1 MEIHSKRLPNGLQVV
16 HADVPDTQMVALC
29 ILYNVGARN
38 EDPAH
43 TGWAHLLEHLMFEGT
58 PRVSD
63 YDSRVQFCGGEDN
76 AFTNN
81 DFTSFY
87 ITVPRE
93 HAETAFYLE
102 ADRMRG
108 LTLDRRSVRV
118 QKQVVI
124 EEFKQRYLSQPY
136 GDVQHLIRSLAYRVH
151 PYRWPTIGVE
161 PSHIESATPKAIR
174 KFYQRYYQPANAILA
189 VAGALPW
196 EETVRLAEKHFANL
210 QSSIFNLQSS
220 IPSEAEPPQLRLRR
234 KTVRRNV
241 PLDMIVMAWHMPD
254 HSSPEYCVCDVIT
267 DLLAAGQ
274 SGRLA
279 QHLVNEQKLFGS
291 IDAYISG
298 SIEPG
303 LILIEG
309 RLHPDT
315 TLPQAEAAILAEVE
329 RLKHEPVSDYE
340 LDKVRNRFESDRV
353 WAGINP
359 VNVAVNLAQQTLYG
373 TTPDE
378 DIRRY
383 RAVTADDILRSARRL
398 FTRRNCSIL
407 YYKRMDV
414 IS

>member
-1 MEIHSKRLPNGLQVV
+1 MEIHSKTLPNGLQVV
-16 HADVPDTQMVALC
+16 HADVPDTQMVALS

-38 EDPAH
+38 ENPAH

-58 PRVSD
+58 PCVPD
-63 YDSRVQFCGGEDN
+63 YDTRVQFCGGENN

-93 HAETAFYLE
+93 HAETAFFLE

-108 LTLDRRSVRV
+108 ISLDRRSVQV

-136 GDVQHLIRSLAYRVH
+136 GDVQHLIRALAYRVH
-151 PYRWPTIGVE
+151 PYRWPTIGIA
-161 PSHIESATPKAIR
+161 PSHIESATPAALR
-174 KFYQRYYQPANAILA
+174 TFYHRYYRPSNAILA

-196 EETVRLAEKHFANL
+196 EETLRLAEKHFANL
-210 QSSIFNLQSS
+210 QSSIFNFQSS
-220 IPSEAEPPQLRLRR
+220 IPSDPEPPQQRLRR
-234 KTVRRNV
+234 KTVRREV
-241 PLDMIVMAWHMPD
+241 PLDMIVMAWHMPS
-254 HSSPEYCVCDVIT
+254 HSSPHYYVCDVIT

-279 QHLVNEQKLFGS
+279 QHLVSEQKLFGS

-298 SIEPG
+298 SLDPG

-309 RLHPDT
+309 RLNPNV
-315 TLPQAEAAILAEVE
+315 TLPQAEAAILTETD
-329 RLKHEPVSDYE
+329 RLKHELVSDYE

-353 WAGINP
+353 WAAINP

-383 RAVTADDILRSARRL
+383 RAVTADDIRSTARML
-398 FTRRNCSIL
+398 LTRRNCSIL
-407 YYKRMDV
+407 NV
-414 IS
+414 VHSS

>member
-1 MEIHSKRLPNGLQVV
+1 MEIHSKTLPNGLQVV
-16 HADVPDTQMVALC
+16 HADVPDTQMVALS

-38 EDPAH
+38 ESPDH

-58 PRVSD
+58 PRVPD
-63 YDSRVQFCGGEDN
+63 YDTRVQFCGGENN

-93 HAETAFYLE
+93 HAETAFFLE

-108 LTLDRRSVRV
+108 ISLDRRSVQV

-136 GDVQHLIRSLAYRVH
+136 GDVQHLIRALAYRVH
-151 PYRWPTIGVE
+151 PYRWPTIGIA
-161 PSHIESATPKAIR
+161 PSHIESATPAALR
-174 KFYQRYYQPANAILA
+174 TFYHRYYRPSNAILA

-196 EETVRLAEKHFANL
+196 EETLRLAEKHFANL
-210 QSSIFNLQSS
+210 QSSFFNFQSS
-220 IPSEAEPPQLRLRR
+220 IPSDPEPPQQRLRR
-234 KTVRRNV
+234 KTVRREV
-241 PLDMIVMAWHMPD
+241 PLDMIVMAWHMPS
-254 HSSPEYCVCDVIT
+254 HSSPHYYVCDVIT

-279 QHLVNEQKLFGS
+279 QHLVSEQKLFGS

-298 SIEPG
+298 SLDPG

-309 RLHPDT
+309 RLNPDV
-315 TLPQAEAAILAEVE
+315 TLPQAEAAILTETD
-329 RLKHEPVSDYE
+329 RLKHELVSDYE

-353 WAGINP
+353 WAAINP

-383 RAVTADDILRSARRL
+383 RAVTADDIRSTARML
-398 FTRRNCSIL
+398 LTRRNCSIL
-407 YYKRMDV
+407 NV
-414 IS
+414 VHIS

>member
-1 MEIHSKRLPNGLQVV
+1 MEIHSKTLPNGLQVV
-16 HADVPDTQMVALC
+16 HADVPDTQMVALS

-38 EDPAH
+38 ENPAH

-58 PRVSD
+58 PRVPD
-63 YDSRVQFCGGEDN
+63 YDTRVQFCGGENN

-93 HAETAFYLE
+93 HAETAFFLE
-102 ADRMRG
+102 ADRMRCIS
-108 LTLDRRSVRV
+108 LDRRSVQV

-136 GDVQHLIRSLAYRVH
+136 GDVQHLIRALAYRVH
-151 PYRWPTIGVE
+151 PYRWPTIGIA
-161 PSHIESATPKAIR
+161 PSHIESATPAALR
-174 KFYQRYYQPANAILA
+174 TFYHRYYRPSNAILS

-196 EETVRLAEKHFANL
+196 EETLRLAEKHFANL
-210 QSSIFNLQSS
+210 QSSIFNFQSS
-220 IPSEAEPPQLRLRR
+220 IPSDPEPPQQRLRR
-234 KTVRRNV
+234 KTVRREV
-241 PLDMIVMAWHMPD
+241 PLDMIVMAWHMPS
-254 HSSPEYCVCDVIT
+254 HSSPHYYVCDVIT

-279 QHLVNEQKLFGS
+279 QHLVSEQKLFGS

-298 SIEPG
+298 SLDPG

-309 RLHPDT
+309 RLNPDV
-315 TLPQAEAAILAEVE
+315 TLPQAEAAILTETD
-329 RLKHEPVSDYE
+329 RLKHELVSDYE

-353 WAGINP
+353 WAAINP

-383 RAVTADDILRSARRL
+383 RAVTADDIRSTARML
-398 FTRRNCSIL
+398 LTRRNCSIL
-407 YYKRMDV
+407 NV
-414 IS
+414 VHIS

>member
-1 MEIHSKRLPNGLQVV
+1 MEIHSKTLPNGLQVV
-16 HADVPDTQMVALC
+16 HADVPDTQMVALS

-38 EDPAH
+38 ENPAH

-58 PRVSD
+58 PRVPD
-63 YDSRVQFCGGEDN
+63 YDTRVQFCGGENN

-93 HAETAFYLE
+93 HAETAFFLE

-108 LTLDRRSVRV
+108 ISLDRRSVQV

-136 GDVQHLIRSLAYRVH
+136 GDVQHLIRALAYRVH
-151 PYRWPTIGVE
+151 PYRWPTIGIA
-161 PSHIESATPKAIR
+161 PSHIESATPSALR
-174 KFYQRYYQPANAILA
+174 TFYHRYYRPSNAILA

-196 EETVRLAEKHFANL
+196 EETQRLAEKHFANL
-210 QSSIFNLQSS
+210 QSSIFNFQSS
-220 IPSEAEPPQLRLRR
+220 IPSEPEPPQQWLRR
-234 KTVRRNV
+234 KTVRREV
-241 PLDMIVMAWHMPD
+241 PLDMIVMAWHMPS
-254 HSSPEYCVCDVIT
+254 HSSPHYYVCDVIT

-279 QHLVNEQKLFGS
+279 QHLVSEQKLFGS

-298 SIEPG
+298 SLDPG

-309 RLHPDT
+309 RLNPDV
-315 TLPQAEAAILAEVE
+315 TLPQAEAAILTETD
-329 RLKHEPVSDYE
+329 RLKHELVSDYE

-353 WAGINP
+353 WAAINP

-383 RAVTADDILRSARRL
+383 RAVTADDIRSTARML
-398 FTRRNCSIL
+398 LTRRNCSIL
-407 YYKRMDV
+407 NV
-414 IS
+414 VHHSS